1 MTLYSYKNIVPDIH
15 DSVYIAPGAK
25 IIGDVRIG
33 RDSSV
38 WFQTVLRGD
47 VAEIRIGERTNI
59 QDLCM
64 GHVAKDTP
72 LIIGNG
78 VTIGHNCCVHGC
90 TIGDNCL
97 IGMGA
102 VLLNNSVIG
111 TGCIIAAGA
120 VVLENTVIEPYSL
133 VTGSPGKVKK
143 VYKNQEEIDQRL
155 KRASDNY
162 VRHAREFGVG
172 DMVCEIKKL

>member
-15 DSVYIAPGAK
+15 DSVFIAPGAK
-25 IIGDVRIG
+25 IIGDVQIG

-64 GHVAKDTP
+64 GHVARDTP

-90 TIGDNCL
+90 TIGDGCL

-102 VLLNNSVIG
+102 VLLNKSVIG
-111 TGCIIAAGA
+111 EGCVIAAGA
-120 VVLENTVIEPYSL
+120 LVLENTIIEPYSL

-143 VYKNQEEIDQRL
+143 VYENREEIDQML
-155 KRASDNY
+155 KKASDNY
-162 VRHAREFGVG
+162 VGHAREFGSN
-172 DMVCEIKKL
+172 DLFFEIKK

>member
-1 MTLYSYKNIVPDIH
+1 MTLYAYKNIVPDIH
-15 DSVYIAPGAK
+15 DSVFIAPGAK
-25 IIGDVRIG
+25 IIGDVQIG

-64 GHVAKDTP
+64 GHVATNIP

-78 VTIGHNCCVHGC
+78 VTIGHSCCVHGC
-90 TIGDNCL
+90 TIGDGCL

-111 TGCIIAAGA
+111 KGCVIAAGA
-120 VVLENTVIEPYSL
+120 LVLENTIIEPYSL
-133 VTGSPGKVKK
+133 VTGSPGRVKK
-143 VYKNQEEIDQRL
+143 VYANQKEIDQKL
-155 KRASDNY
+155 KKSADNY
-162 VRHAREFGVG
+162 MGHAREYLSNDLFF
-172 DMVCEIKKL
+172 EIEK

>member
-1 MTLYSYKNIVPDIH
+1 MTLYSYKNSVPEVH
-15 DSVYIAPGAK
+15 DSVFIAPGAK
-25 IIGDVRIG
+25 IIGDVQIG

-64 GHVAKDTP
+64 GHVARETP
-72 LIIGNG
+72 LVIGND

-90 TIGDNCL
+90 TIGDGCL

-102 VLLNNSVIG
+102 VLLNKSVIG
-111 TGCIIAAGA
+111 EGCVIAAGT
-120 VVLENTVIEPYSL
+120 VVLEKTIIPPYSL
-133 VTGSPGKVKK
+133 VTGSPGKVKRA
-143 VYKNQEEIDQRL
+143 YENREEIDQMM
-155 KRASDNY
+155 KKASHNY
-162 VRHAREFGVG
+162 LRHAREYS
-172 DMVCEIKKL
+172 

>member
-1 MTLYSYKNIVPDIH
+1 MTLYSYKNIAPEVH
-15 DSVYIAPGAK
+15 DSVFIAPGAK
-25 IIGDVRIG
+25 IIGDVQIG

-64 GHVAKDTP
+64 GHVARETP
-72 LIIGNG
+72 LVIGND

-90 TIGDNCL
+90 TIGDGCL

-102 VLLNNSVIG
+102 VLLNKSVIG
-111 TGCIIAAGA
+111 EGCVIAAGT
-120 VVLENTVIEPYSL
+120 VVLEKTIIPPYSL
-133 VTGSPGKVKK
+133 VTGSPGKVKRA
-143 VYKNQEEIDQRL
+143 YENREEIDQMM
-155 KRASDNY
+155 KKASHNY
-162 VRHAREFGVG
+162 LRHAREYSSTDLFY
-172 DMVCEIKKL
+172 EIKK

>member
-1 MTLYSYKNIVPDIH
+1 MTLYSYKNIAPEVH
-15 DSVYIAPGAK
+15 DSVFIAPGAK
-25 IIGDVRIG
+25 IIGDVQIG

-64 GHVAKDTP
+64 GHVARETP
-72 LIIGNG
+72 LVIGND

-90 TIGDNCL
+90 TIGDRCL

-111 TGCIIAAGA
+111 EGCVIAAGT
-120 VVLENTVIEPYSL
+120 VVLEKTIIPPYSL
-133 VTGSPGKVKK
+133 VTGSPGKVKRA
-143 VYKNQEEIDQRL
+143 YENREEIDQMM
-155 KRASDNY
+155 KKASHNY
-162 VRHAREFGVG
+162 LGHAREYSSTDLFYE
-172 DMVCEIKKL
+172 MKK